1 MTSSEAI
8 APHVSFLRRYARALA
23 GDGRRGDA
31 YVRACLETLI
41 ADPAIVS
48 PNLRPRV
55 GLYWLFHA
63 IWEAAAEDNR
73 HHGEDAGSEAERTV
87 QTRLRRL
94 LPEQRHALLLTA
106 LEGFTVDDVAKILNK
121 PRMEVAALTAT
132 AMDEIAKDIS
142 TDVMIIED
150 QSMIALDLSNILED
164 LGHRVV
170 HIASTRAD
178 AVAAAEEQKP
188 HLILADVQLADD
200 TSGID
205 AVQDILRESNV
216 PVVFVTAYPERLL
229 RSVYPEPA
237 FMITKPFMPE
247 AIKLA
252 VSQALFF
259 SPPERF
265 SSPDMPTAH

>member
-8 APHVSFLRRYARALA
+8 APHVSFLRRYARALT
-23 GDGRRGDA
+23 GDKLRADA
-31 YVRACLETLI
+31 YVRACLETLV

-48 PNLRPRV
+48 PDMRPRV

-63 IWEAAAEDNR
+63 IWEAAAADNR
-73 HHGEDAGSEAERTV
+73 SGKEAGSEAERTV
-87 QTRLRRL
+87 QTRLGRL

-106 LEGFTVDDVAKILNK
+106 LEGFTLDDVAKILNK
-121 PRMEVAALTAT
+121 PGMEVAALTAT

-178 AVAAAEEQKP
+178 AVAAAEEQRP
-188 HLILADVQLADD
+188 RLILADVQLADD

-205 AVQDILRESNV
+205 AVQDILKESHV

-237 FMITKPFMPE
+237 FVITKPFLPE
-247 AIKLA
+247 TIKLA

-259 SPPERF
+259 NPPERIN
-265 SSPDMPTAH
+265 SSEMPTAH

>member
-8 APHVSFLRRYARALA
+8 APHVSFLRRYARALT
-23 GDGRRGDA
+23 GDRLRGDA
-31 YVRACLETLI
+31 YVRACLETLV

-48 PNLRPRV
+48 PDMRPRV
-55 GLYWLFHA
+55 ALYWLFHA
-63 IWEAAAEDNR
+63 IWEAASADNR
-73 HHGEDAGSEAERTV
+73 YGEETGAEPERTV

-106 LEGFTVDDVAKILNK
+106 LEGFTIDDVAKILNK
-121 PRMEVAALTAT
+121 PTMEVAALAAT

-205 AVQDILRESNV
+205 AVRDILKDANV

-229 RSVYPEPA
+229 RSAHPGPM
-237 FMITKPFMPE
+237 FLITKPFMPE

-259 SPPERF
+259 NPPEPLN
-265 SSPDMPTAH
+265 SAVMPTSH

>member
-8 APHVSFLRRYARALA
+8 APHVSFLRRYARALT
-23 GDGRRGDA
+23 GDRARGDS
-31 YVRACLETLI
+31 YVRACLETLV
-41 ADPAIVS
+41 ADPAIV
-48 PNLRPRV
+48 PAEMRPRV

-63 IWEAAAEDNR
+63 IWEAASADSR
-73 HHGEDAGSEAERTV
+73 YGEETELEPERTV
-87 QTRLRRL
+87 QKRLKRL
-94 LPEQRHALLLTA
+94 IPEQRHALLLTA
-106 LEGFTVDDVAKILNK
+106 LEGFTMDDAAKILNK
-121 PRMEVAALTAT
+121 PRMEVAALATT

-164 LGHRVV
+164 LGHRVI

-178 AVAAAEEQKP
+178 AVAAAEEQRP
-188 HLILADVQLADD
+188 HLILADVQLADN

-205 AVQDILRESNV
+205 AVRDILKESKV

-229 RSVYPEPA
+229 RSAHPEPT
-237 FMITKPFMPE
+237 FLITKPFMPE

-259 SPPERF
+259 NPPERF
-265 SSPDMPTAH
+265 NSPVMPTAH